1 MQIEANLTNERN
13 FLGFMITDTLLPSEN
28 NPAPEFSLEFCPTL
42 TSVRVSTS
50 LRTICQK
57 FQLESEQEGGIS
69 LSLVLI

>member
-13 FLGFMITDTLLPSEN
+13 FLGLMITNTLLPSEN

-42 TSVRVSTS
+42 TSVRVLTS
-50 LRTICQK
+50 LQIICQK
-57 FQLESEQEGGIS
+57 FQRESEQEGGIS